1 MSIQIIVDSCCDT
14 TLTLRN
20 AMQFQIAPLTVDVG
34 NKQFLDNGELSIS
47 TLLTAMKSTKDPAA
61 SACPSPESYANLMRQ
76 SDASMVVTLSSQ
88 LSGSYNAAMVAKE
101 MVLEEF
107 PEKKIHVFDSQSA
120 SAGELRIALLLREWI
135 DGGMDFDSIVTK
147 ATDFITNMK
156 TFFVLEDLSNL
167 VKNGRISKVA
177 GLMGTM
183 LNIRPIMGEN
193 GKGEIIQL
201 DKVRG
206 TQAAMRRLTEIVAE
220 HLKKM
225 QTASQ
230 TLIISHCNCPERAM
244 ELKKAFMELCPAL
257 KDVILVPTGG
267 VSTVYANNGG
277 VVLAV

>member
-20 AMQFQIAPLTVDVG
+20 AMQFRIAPLRVDVG
-34 NKQFLDNGELSIS
+34 NQQFLDNGELSIP

-61 SACPSPESYANLMRQ
+61 SACPSPESYAELMRQ
-76 SDASMVVTLSSQ
+76 AEESMVVTLSCH
-88 LSGSYNAAMVAKE
+88 LSGSYNAAMVARE

-107 PEKKIHVFDSQSA
+107 PHKKIHVFDSQSA
-120 SAGELRIALLLREWI
+120 SAGQLRIALLLREWI
-135 DGGMDFDSIVTK
+135 DGGMEFDAIVEK
-147 ATDFITNMK
+147 AEEFIAGMK
-156 TFFVLEDLSNL
+156 TFFVLEDLSNMI
-167 VKNGRISKVA
+167 KNGRISKVA
-177 GLMGTM
+177 GLVGTM

-225 QTASQ
+225 QQASQ
-230 TLIISHCNCPERAM
+230 TMIISYCNCPERAM
-244 ELKKAFMELCPAL
+244 ELKKTFLELCPAL
-257 KDVILVPTGG
+257 NDVILVPTGG
-267 VSTVYANNGG
+267 VSTVYANDGG
-277 VVLAV
+277 VILAV